1 MKLLII
7 FIALNIVNVIV
18 QTAKSIC
25 TIKCGKVGA
34 ALVNAIAYGI
44 YTIVI
49 VYTMCDLPLLLKA
62 GIVAVCNLI
71 GVYVVKFVEE
81 KARKDKL
88 WKIELTT
95 PSRYTAAVELDLKD
109 ISHSTIKIDDEYT
122 LFNFYCATQAE
133 STRVKNIVAQYEAKY
148 FVSESKTL

>member
-1 MKLLII
+1 MKLLFI
-7 FIALNIVNVIV
+7 FIVLNIVNVIV

-49 VYTMCDLPLLLKA
+49 VYTMCDLPLFLKA

-71 GVYVVKFVEE
+71 GVYVVKFIEE

-88 WKIELTT
+88 WKIELTI
-95 PSRYTAAVELDLKD
+95 PSRYTVAVELDLKD
-109 ISHSTIKIDDEYT
+109 IPHSAIKIDDEHT

-133 STRVKNIVAQYEAKY
+133 STRVKDIVAQYEAKY

>member
-1 MKLLII
+1 MKLLFI

-71 GVYVVKFVEE
+71 GVYVVKFIEE

-88 WKIELTT
+88 WKIELTI
-95 PSRYTAAVELDLKD
+95 PSRYTAAVDFDLKN
-109 ISHSTIKIDDEYT
+109 IPHSTIKIDDEHT